1 MIRAKTHRP
10 AGSTKALVLGLLLA
24 ALIAAGLTL
33 AANPAHAAETFTVD
47 SSLDRADLNVG
58 DGVCDGLFGQ
68 GNHCTLRAA
77 IEEAN
82 VSPGKDLINFN
93 IGGDTGVKTIAMIEG
108 LPEITE
114 AVTIDGYSQPGA
126 EPNSLLFGND
136 AVLKIELNGFGAGP
150 VDGLLITADGVE
162 VRGLVI
168 NRFFFDGIDIKAGR
182 TGKKIEGN
190 YIGTDASGTLDRG
203 NGGSGVLLDS
213 SGNLLGGNDADAPNL
228 IAFNGR
234 DGVQVT
240 EGGNPGS
247 RILRNSIFSN
257 DDLGIDLGNDGP
269 TPNDDQDLDSGPNG
283 LQNTPEITSA
293 TISGGQTTIAGELN
307 SAPRKLYVVE
317 FFSND
322 PGNDEGKKFLGNEVV
337 TTDANGA
344 ADFSDVTNVAA
355 PAGQSV
361 TATATDSTNG
371 DTSEFSAAVE
381 VEQATVPP
389 PNSAPSITNLSPAPG
404 SRTRDASPTIR
415 AKVSDRETDL
425 FKSGIKLSLD
435 GKAVTRFSY
444 NSSTGKLF
452 FTSKK
457 LKKGK
462 HTVQIK
468 ATDAQGRSTTR
479 GFSFTVAAR

>member
-1 MIRAKTHRP
+1 
-10 AGSTKALVLGLLLA
+10 LGLLLA
-24 ALIAAGLTL
+24 ALMAAGLTL
-33 AANPAHAAETFTVD
+33 APRPAHAAETFTVD
-47 SSLDRADLNVG
+47 SNLDRADLNVG

-82 VSPGKDLINFN
+82 ASPGKDRINFN

-108 LPEITE
+108 LPEITDS
-114 AVTIDGYSQPGA
+114 VVIDGYSQPGA

-136 AVLKIELNGFGAGP
+136 AVLKIEISGSGAGP
-150 VDGLLITADGVE
+150 VDGLLIRSDNVE

-168 NRFFFDGIDIKAGR
+168 NRFFFDGIDIKGGR

-203 NGGSGVLLDS
+203 NGGSGVLLAS
-213 SGNLLGGNDADAPNL
+213 SGNFLGGNDADAPNL

-269 TPNDDQDLDSGPNG
+269 TPNDDQDRDSGPNG

-293 TISGGQTTIAGELN
+293 TISGGQTTVAGELD
-307 SAPRKLYVVE
+307 SAPGKLYVIE

-344 ADFSDVTNVAA
+344 ADFSDVTNLAA
-355 PAGQSV
+355 PVGQSV
-361 TATATDSTNG
+361 TATATDSTIG
-371 DTSEFSAAVE
+371 DTSEFSAPVE
-381 VEQATVPP
+381 VEQATAPP
-389 PNSAPSITNLSPAPG
+389 PNTAPTITNLSPAPG

-425 FKSGIKLSLD
+425 SRSGIELSLD
-435 GKAVTRFSY
+435 GKAVTGFSY
-444 NSSTGKLF
+444 NASTDRLS

-462 HTVQIK
+462 HAVKLK
-468 ATDAQGRSTTR
+468 ATDTPGRSTTR
-479 GFSFTVAAR
+479 SFSFEVVAR